1 MRQLDKKQSAFK
13 AEEITYL
20 DRKSIQLDRM
30 LLKFFELLRFDGHAA
45 IRRRRQS
52 TDIAA
57 LVSHLND
64 TDGRFDGF
72 GPHPEIAEAWLT
84 NDILDMINR
93 GKPGREAIV
102 GPRPFHLNAFKLANP
117 KYVQDYGASTQVW
130 AMLYHADRPL
140 LGRLKE
146 FFGRGVDPATD
157 RYDLRTEL
165 DLETLA
171 VLGMVDPLKVDHATA
186 GLAEPIRPLCAGQ
199 GRVLA
204 DDLRRLLA
212 YEGVMPRHMLAGYVR
227 TALGLHL
234 ALLMLRLFKLI
245 PNWVD
250 RASAKPHAGPP
261 PCAVDEGG
269 ALDCSLCPYRLEMV
283 VDMVEDPRGPT
294 AQLAIASTNSH
305 LDGITAYVRAVL
317 LLNRL
322 KDFAAMRA
330 VRGLQQPS
338 RAVEDLLKLI
348 ADPPSDMD
356 GFFSAR
362 ISDVIALE
370 QSEALDPVE
379 QGILRMTQLTPL
391 EQYVELI
398 CRIRLRNER
407 QRLIQ
412 LIDSLTDK
420 NRPGGFLRQTAGQR
434 TPRWFVLGS
443 RLLEMLVQLALVER
457 DPSGRLQARPMLIDD
472 FVEWLRTRYGFVIY
486 APAHR
491 SVPPDEQAAWRRN
504 EQALRE
510 RLHQIGFFTDLSDA
524 YNSQTLRPRYE
535 VRADG

>member
-1 MRQLDKKQSAFK
+1 MKQLDKRQSAFK

-30 LLKFFELLRFDGHAA
+30 LLRFFELLRFDGHPAV
-45 IRRRRQS
+45 RRRRQS
-52 TDIAA
+52 IDIEA
-57 LVSHLND
+57 LLLHLNERS
-64 TDGRFDGF
+64 GRFAGF
-72 GPHPEIAEAWLT
+72 QPHPEIAEAWLT
-84 NDILDMINR
+84 NDLLDIINR

-102 GPRPFHLNAFKLANP
+102 GPRPYHLNAFKLANP

-130 AMLYHADRPL
+130 AMLFHADRTL
-140 LGRLKE
+140 LTRLKE

-157 RYDLRTEL
+157 RYDLHTTL

-171 VLGMVDPLKVDHATA
+171 VLGLVDQVKVDHATA
-186 GLAEPIRPLCAGQ
+186 AVSAPLQPLCVGQ

-245 PNWVD
+245 PDWVE
-250 RASAKPHAGPP
+250 RARLQTEQPV
-261 PCAVDEGG
+261 CEIEEGG
-269 ALDCSLCPYRLEMV
+269 GLDCGLCPYHLEMV
-283 VDMVEDPRGPT
+283 VDMVEDPKGAT
-294 AQLAIASTNSH
+294 ATLAIASANGH

-317 LLNRL
+317 LLNRV
-322 KDFAAMRA
+322 KDYAAMRA
-330 VRGLQQPS
+330 ARGLQSPT
-338 RAVEDLLKLI
+338 RTVHDLLAII
-348 ADPPSDMD
+348 ANPPPDID
-356 GFFSAR
+356 GFFNAR
-362 ISDVIALE
+362 ISDVIT
-370 QSEALDPVE
+370 LDPDEDPDPIE
-379 QGILRMTQLTPL
+379 QGILRMSNLTPL

-398 CRIRLRNER
+398 CRIRLKNER

-420 NRPGGFLRQTAGQR
+420 NRPGGFLRQTAGRR

-443 RLLEMLVQLALVER
+443 RLLEMLVQLALIER
-457 DPSGRLQARPMLIDD
+457 DPSGSLQARPMLIDD

-491 SVPPDEQAAWRRN
+491 SVPPDEQVAWRRN

-535 VRADG
+535 VSARD